1 MVYLAVVRRIVSIIL
16 MTLCLWGCSSLAGN
30 IRNGVYISA
39 NGEFMVKTP
48 SIPGLGVRDGNLLTK
63 SFVDFYTGPGYWTP
77 YGLYSVE
84 WYKQVPVYGSDR
96 SFFITTK
103 NKLEKYIKNNF
114 VSRAT
119 FSLVDTRRLKVNGKP
134 AFQFIARGKLDNIRA
149 IWMGTYINLE
159 ERIAVCSLIF
169 KDRSLNSQDLVPFKQ
184 SGYAPWEKYNDFIH
198 SIKRL
203 K

>member
-1 MVYLAVVRRIVSIIL
+1 MVHLAVVRRIVTIIL
-16 MTLCLWGCSSLAGN
+16 ITLCLWGCSSLAGN

-39 NGEFMVKTP
+39 DGEFMVKTP
-48 SIPGLGVRDGNLLTK
+48 SIPGLGARDGILVTK

-84 WYKQVPVYGSDR
+84 WYKQDPVYDSDR
-96 SFFITTK
+96 SFFISTK
-103 NKLEKYIKNNF
+103 DKLAKYIKDNF

-119 FSLVDTRRLKVNGKP
+119 FSLVDTRRLKVNDKP
-134 AFQFIARGKLDNIRA
+134 AFQFFARGKLDNIGA
-149 IWMGTYINLE
+149 IWMGTYINLG

-169 KDRSLNSQDLVPFKQ
+169 KDRRVNSQDLGPFKQ
-184 SGYAPWEKYNDFIH
+184 GGHAPWEKYNDFIH
-198 SIKRL
+198 SIRRL